1 MKKYVLALLVI
12 CLAISAC
19 TAKNEGSAAGLIGSW
34 KLTSYGPAA
43 SPNPAVDGAAAE
55 LTFNKDGTVTGTSGC
70 NGLGGNYKVEGDQI
84 TFDQI
89 VSTLMACDDQRMA
102 QEGVVHQV
110 MNDTAAFK
118 IEGRTLTLTNNDNV
132 LVLTR

>member
-1 MKKYVLALLVI
+1 MKKHLLTLLVI

-19 TAKNEGSAAGLIGSW
+19 TARNERSAAGLIGSW

-43 SPNPAVDGAAAE
+43 SPNPAVDGAGAE

-89 VSTLMACDDQRMA
+89 ASTLMACDDPHMA
-102 QEGVVHQV
+102 QEGAVHQV
-110 MNDTAAFK
+110 ITNTASFK
-118 IEGRTLTLTNNDNV
+118 IEGSTLTLTNNENV
-132 LVLTR
+132 LILMR

>member
-1 MKKYVLALLVI
+1 MRKYLLTLLAI
-12 CLAISAC
+12 GLAISAC
-19 TAKNEGSAAGLIGSW
+19 TARNEGSTAGLVGSW
-34 KLTSYGPAA
+34 KLTSYGPVA
-43 SPNPAVDGAAAE
+43 SPKPAVDGAAAE

-89 VSTLMACDDQRMA
+89 VSTLMACDDPRMA
-102 QEGVVHQV
+102 QEGAVHQV
-110 MNDTAAFK
+110 LTDTASFK
-118 IEGRTLTLTNNDNV
+118 IEGSTLTLTNNDNV